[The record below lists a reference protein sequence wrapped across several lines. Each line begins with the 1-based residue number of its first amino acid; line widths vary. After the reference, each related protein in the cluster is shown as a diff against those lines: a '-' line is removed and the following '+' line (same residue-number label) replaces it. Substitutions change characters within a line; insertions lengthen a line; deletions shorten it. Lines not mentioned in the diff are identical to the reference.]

1 MASMTELQT
10 HEQDGQGQATRTRL
24 PNRRGHEL
32 IDFTHDGIRYTAG
45 IGRFEDGRLAEIF
58 LNAGKAGTHIE
69 TVARDAAIT
78 ASLLFQQGASADTL
92 RHAITRKG
100 DGSAAGPLGA
110 LLDIL
115 ANEADK
121 QEARK

>member
-1 MASMTELQT
+1 MSEATPHRDE
-10 HEQDGQGQATRTRL
+10 DQAPQPRRRL
-24 PNRRGHEL
+24 PNRRAHEL

-45 IGRFEDGRLAEIF
+45 IGRFEDGRLAELF
-58 LNAGKAGTHIE
+58 LDAGKVGTHLE

-100 DGSAAGPLGA
+100 DGSAAGPLGT

-115 ANEADK
+115 ATEAGK
-121 QEARK
+121 QGAGG

>member
-1 MASMTELQT
+1 MSEPTPHRDEEQALQP
-10 HEQDGQGQATRTRL
+10 RKRL
-24 PNRRGHEL
+24 PNRRAHEL
-32 IDFTHDGIRYTAG
+32 IDFSHDGLRYTAG
-45 IGRFEDGRLAEIF
+45 IGPFEDGRLAEIF
-58 LNAGKAGTHIE
+58 LDVGKAGTQLE
-69 TVARDAAIT
+69 TVARDATIT

-115 ANEADK
+115 ATEADE
-121 QEARK
+121 QEARG